1 MTLRELIQL
10 LRSATDVREIDKYK
24 DEIVTLVP
32 ETKIMMD
39 FNQQNYAHQYDL
51 WEHSLQTVVG
61 LPKDIEDDM
70 VYLAALVHDIGK
82 PDCQIYDE
90 CDGKVNM
97 HYYGHPIRSME
108 ITRDQIIP
116 GLIAKGEKMTDD
128 EQRRFLYY
136 IEYHDDRVSLRMKH
150 LCRHLKLGAS
160 VSEFQTLMKLQVAD
174 AKAHV
179 LIPIVQQRIEVC
191 EKLSGEYAEELYREI
206 LAGNKY
212 MIEEKKKKV
221 KNSFLC
227 TVYCA

>member
-10 LRSATDVREIDKYK
+10 LRRATDVSEIDKYR
-24 DEIVTLVP
+24 DEIVALIP
-32 ETKIMMD
+32 ETKIMVN

-51 WEHSLQTVVG
+51 WEHSLKTVVG

-90 CDGKVNM
+90 RDGKVNM

-116 GLIAKGEKMTDD
+116 GLIENGEKLTEG
-128 EQRRFLYY
+128 EQRRLLYY
-136 IEYHDDRVSLRMKH
+136 VEYHDDRVSLRMKH
-150 LCRHLKLGAS
+150 LRRHLKLGVS
-160 VSEFQTLMKLQVAD
+160 VSEFQNLMKLQVAD

-206 LAGNKY
+206 LAGK
-212 MIEEKKKKV
+212 
-221 KNSFLC
+221 
-227 TVYCA
+227 